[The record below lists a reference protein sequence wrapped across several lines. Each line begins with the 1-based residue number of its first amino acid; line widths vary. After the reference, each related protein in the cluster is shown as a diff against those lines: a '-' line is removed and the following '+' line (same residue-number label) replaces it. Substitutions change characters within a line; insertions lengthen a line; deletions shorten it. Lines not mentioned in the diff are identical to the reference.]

1 MDFKMPGTDLHV
13 ELLKTK
19 KRSKIRRDINIDLSL
34 DYKLDKINSDRIFH
48 ISDIKKICIDYRL
61 RFLDFELFKASVPD
75 EAYKNLKS
83 FYSEHK
89 ELKREIKM
97 MAPSSLFQLEN
108 YDDPLMF
115 ASLGNDYFYL
125 IHKWG
130 NDLSPFRKLL
140 MWPFK
145 NILNLIVFMII
156 LSLFLTEITPAG
168 LFSKSASVSSFF
180 MIFFFMFKAVASRFI
195 FYGFSLGKNFNKYI
209 WNNKYDKS
217 Q

>member
-1 MDFKMPGTDLHV
+1 MDLKMPGTDLHA

-19 KRSKIRRDINIDLSL
+19 KRSKTNQYINIDLSL

-61 RFLDFELFKASVPD
+61 RFLDFELFKGKVPD
-75 EAYKNLKS
+75 EAYRNLKS
-83 FYSEHK
+83 FYSDHK
-89 ELKREIKM
+89 EIKREIKM

-130 NDLSPFRKLL
+130 NDLSFFRKVM

-145 NILNLIVFMII
+145 SLYNIIIFMCFI
-156 LSLFLTEITPAG
+156 SLFLTLMIPKD
-168 LFSKSASVSSFF
+168 LFQYENNPCLLYTSPSPRDRNVSRMPSSA
-180 MIFFFMFKAVASRFI
+180 
-195 FYGFSLGKNFNKYI
+195 
-209 WNNKYDKS
+209 
-217 Q
+217 

>member
-1 MDFKMPGTDLHV
+1 MELKMPGTDLHA

-19 KRSKIRRDINIDLSL
+19 RKSKAKLNIDIDLSL
-34 DYKLDKINSDRIFH
+34 DFKLDKINSDRIFH

-61 RFLDFELFKASVPD
+61 RFLDVNLFKGHVPD
-75 EAYKNLKS
+75 EAYKNLKV
-83 FYSEHK
+83 FYSNHNEI
-89 ELKREIKM
+89 KREIKM

-130 NDLSPFRKLL
+130 NDLSFFRKIM

-145 NILNLIVFMII
+145 SLYNIIIFMCII
-156 LSLFLTEITPAG
+156 SLFLTLIIPKDLFQYENNPGAEFFITY
-168 LFSKSASVSSFF
+168 LFILKSVIA
-180 MIFFFMFKAVASRFI
+180 IFI
-195 FYGFSLGKNFNKYI
+195 YYGFALGKNFNEYI
-209 WNNKYDKS
+209 WNRKFYN
-217 Q
+217 

>member
-1 MDFKMPGTDLHV
+1 MELKMPGTDLHA

-19 KRSKIRRDINIDLSL
+19 RKSKAKLNIDIDLSL
-34 DYKLDKINSDRIFH
+34 DFKLDKINSDRIFH

-61 RFLDFELFKASVPD
+61 RFLDFNLFKGHVPD
-75 EAYKNLKS
+75 EAYKNLKV
-83 FYSEHK
+83 FYSSHK
-89 ELKREIKM
+89 EIKREIKM

-130 NDLSPFRKLL
+130 NDLSFFRKIM

-145 NILNLIVFMII
+145 SLYNIIIFMCC
-156 LSLFLTEITPAG
+156 LLYTSPSPRDRG
-168 LFSKSASVSSFF
+168 
-180 MIFFFMFKAVASRFI
+180 
-195 FYGFSLGKNFNKYI
+195 
-209 WNNKYDKS
+209 
-217 Q
+217 

>member
-1 MDFKMPGTDLHV
+1 MDLKMPGTDLHA

-19 KRSKIRRDINIDLSL
+19 KRSKINQDINIDLSL

-61 RFLDFELFKASVPD
+61 RFLDFELFKGKVPD

-83 FYSEHK
+83 FYSDHK
-89 ELKREIKM
+89 KIKREIKM

-130 NDLSPFRKLL
+130 NDLSFFRKIM

-145 NILNLIVFMII
+145 SLYNIIIFMCFI
-156 LSLFLTEITPAG
+156 SLFLTLIIPKDLFQYENNPGAEFFITY
-168 LFSKSASVSSFF
+168 L
-180 MIFFFMFKAVASRFI
+180 
-195 FYGFSLGKNFNKYI
+195 Y
-209 WNNKYDKS
+209 
-217 Q
+217 